1 MNTANIIDTNSATLD
16 EQTIATVEAAPT
28 SVENPRVPVEG
39 DIEGLEARTKI
50 VREEFDANLAE
61 EGLAADRAEERNARL
76 MHFGYNN
83 ALDWLANKEHLYRCL
98 TKAGIMPRSTDTAS
112 LLGAIAKY
120 QLGQKAT
127 LKDGSQV
134 WRVQSRR
141 DERLGR
147 FYRIFN
153 SRPSEFPRET
163 LEKVILA
170 FPKRSGGILA
180 SATPKKVSAGK
191 KEKAEN
197 RKLAKLVA
205 PLAKVELSSPDLA
218 KPDEYQ
224 LVLARVR
231 NYGVDICEVVTGQ
244 DALVQTL
251 TDKWAAKAALTV
263 SSSEAE

>member
-1 MNTANIIDTNSATLD
+1 MTYNATTEVAAADTTIANIEVATH
-16 EQTIATVEAAPT
+16 ETE
-28 SVENPRVPVEG
+28 ENRRIPVEG

-50 VREEFDANLAE
+50 VREEFDASLVE

-98 TKAGIMPRSTDTAS
+98 TNAGIMPRATDTAS

-120 QLGQKAT
+120 QLGQKVV
-127 LKDGSQV
+127 LKDGTQV

-153 SRPSEFPRET
+153 NRPSEFPRET

-180 SATPKKVSAGK
+180 SATPKKVSVGK
-191 KEKAEN
+191 TEKAEN
-197 RKLAKLVA
+197 RKLAKLAA

-218 KPDEYQ
+218 KQDEYQ

-231 NYGVDICEVVTGQ
+231 HYGVDICEVVTGQ

-263 SSSEAE
+263 ASSAK